1 MHLLHGLRILYY
13 SILRFAFQT
22 CLIMNHKNHSFV
34 QNITKYQIRQ
44 KSPHLDDWQIKL
56 CNILEI
62 LFLFRHPCNSTNQ
75 DAEFLKLLP
84 LQSDFER
91 LKEII
96 SLRNGFCLGI
106 TWQHIMTDSSLLSVF
121 VSLTASVYIH
131 TEINNVCTQSLSY
144 IVYNYL
150 RHVRT
155 RNWSNWHP
163 DT

>member
-22 CLIMNHKNHSFV
+22 CLIYTRYTQISILIMNHTNHSFV
-34 QNITKYQIRQ
+34 QNITKYEIRQ
-44 KSPHLDDWQIKL
+44 KSPYLDDWQITL

-91 LKEII
+91 LKEMI
-96 SLRNGFCLGI
+96 SLVNEFCLGI
-106 TWQHIMTDSSLLSVF
+106 MWQHIMTDSSLLSVC
-121 VSLTASVYIH
+121 LYIH
-131 TEINNVCTQSLSY
+131 TEI
-144 IVYNYL
+144 
-150 RHVRT
+150 
-155 RNWSNWHP
+155 
-163 DT
+163 DTLYRLYSKSVIYCA